1 MPKFQDFAAW
11 QQAEALMQPAFIRL
25 IDNIRKQLEDSS
37 WKGSYIDT
45 STWSP
50 DVTEE
55 VKFQVK
61 QLQAELEKA
70 APNEVDAI
78 EEALAALPAPV
89 TSYQLCLEQNGQ
101 QVPIDLWNLC
111 YQICLQDYDTASD
124 RSSTATDVAQDEVAV
139 DTSLFDENGEVDW
152 NRLDEKTR
160 QVVEAIFAGLPS
172 QAGNG

>member
-11 QQAEALMQPAFIRL
+11 QQAEVLMQPAFIRL
-25 IDNIRKQLEDSS
+25 IDNIRKQLDNSS
-37 WKGSYIDT
+37 WKGNYIDT

-70 APNEVDAI
+70 APAEVDQI
-78 EEALAALPAPV
+78 EAALAALPAPV

-101 QVPIDLWNLC
+101 QVTIDLWNLC
-111 YQICLQDYDTASD
+111 YQICFRDYDATGD
-124 RSSTATDVAQDEVAV
+124 RSSTSTEGGQDEVAV
-139 DTSLFDENGEVDW
+139 DTSLFDETGEVDW
-152 NRLDEKTR
+152 NRLDDKTR
-160 QVVEAIFAGLPS
+160 QVVEAIFAGLP
-172 QAGNG
+172 G